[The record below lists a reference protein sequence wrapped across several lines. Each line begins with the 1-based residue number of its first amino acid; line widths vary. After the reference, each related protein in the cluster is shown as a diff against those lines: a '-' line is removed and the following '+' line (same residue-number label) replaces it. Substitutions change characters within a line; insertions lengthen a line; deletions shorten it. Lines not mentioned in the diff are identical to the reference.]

1 MAKNADPILDPHS
14 DPMILLVGSSGG
26 KRSRFLLIRSILVG
40 GAGHG
45 VPGQAGH
52 IPGPAPGEECRR
64 GQG

>member
-1 MAKNADPILDPHS
+1 MAENADPILDPHS

-45 VPGQAGH
+45 
-52 IPGPAPGEECRR
+52 EECRR